1 VKFGSIL
8 AIYLLI
14 WSTVAFAV
22 LPWGV
27 RTSEETGGDRVPGQ
41 ADSAP
46 AAPNLGR
53 KALWTTAISCVIFA
67 LFYANY
73 VNGWIGLNDIVPWLT
88 PPHRA
93 G

>member
-1 VKFGSIL
+1 ML
-8 AIYLLI
+8 TL
-14 WSTVAFAV
+14 FAV

-27 RTSEETGGDRVPGQ
+27 RTSDEAGVARGLGE

-46 AAPNLGR
+46 ANPMLWK
-53 KALWTTAISCVIFA
+53 KAAWTTVIATALFA

-73 VNGWIGLNDIVPWLT
+73 TAGWVTLDDIPGW
-88 PPHRA
+88 